1 MGQPDEAPRELP
13 RGPVF
18 AGPEPVRVAAP
29 TATPSPTTQPAE
41 SPPLAP
47 PTIAVDL
54 AAVRTTGEP
63 TTADPSTPR
72 TAPLARPPAPL
83 TDLDNAALLTRAR
96 DLELTSLDR
105 TTDPLLARTA
115 LATIADIQ
123 TILRRRGAPEAE
135 HPVFQQPAVA
145 LTEPAPGEEPA
156 PAPLSEQP
164 EPPAPPRRP
173 ARRRTAPRPRRR
185 PDRAPAPPTI
195 AEPAAAPQPELPA
208 GAIRLDT
215 PEADT
220 TVLLL
225 RHAAAAVRGN
235 RAEFSQ
241 QFGART
247 VAIQAPALIDPA
259 ARRIVE
265 RFSQAFDGRGDAGR
279 TLTTPQRLAAL
290 REGWTLLDQRVA
302 ADGPPGPAEL
312 AARES
317 FEAAYEAQQQVLYGL
332 AAADTARASLE
343 IDPTLRGLNPP
354 TLLDAYVTQQ
364 INVLTPAL
372 DDVSKAVTTLTRYQG
387 RELNELSTKIIAG
400 SAIGPAGADRF
411 TFLARVTYVRALLNT
426 IKGIIA
432 VGDLA
437 APVKRSPDGKTDT
450 TAKAVTGIIVPAKL
464 LEGLMGGLF
473 LTLAVIHAIRRDPAE
488 LAVTLAR
495 FSLVGRGL
503 VWAGAFGQ
511 LFGGVANLIAVA
523 AGSQEFKRAFLFDVG
538 YGAAGTLAPIG
549 SLGGAAVERSIVQEF
564 NISYKQAADLAQK
577 SQKALATR
585 LETGGAETAAE
596 VAGRRYVARVARR
609 ELLRRVAA
617 FTGPATALVGAAD
630 IGVQIVGLGRE
641 QFEKTRVGDGL
652 SASLGELE
660 DFGAVVSADAIAIA
674 TALETSPR
682 ADKVDQARRLHAYMT
697 NNLFALR
704 YRHQTQ
710 RGDAALSTS
719 YPALARRLVAV
730 EQNLAGVDP
739 SDPARVLQA
748 ARGVLAGLRR
758 ILGEG
763 STIYREV
770 LGKLDADR
778 FLLGNLHAEG
788 LPPPKP

>member
-1 MGQPDEAPRELP
+1 
-13 RGPVF
+13 
-18 AGPEPVRVAAP
+18 
-29 TATPSPTTQPAE
+29 
-41 SPPLAP
+41 
-47 PTIAVDL
+47 
-54 AAVRTTGEP
+54 
-63 TTADPSTPR
+63 
-72 TAPLARPPAPL
+72 
-83 TDLDNAALLTRAR
+83 
-96 DLELTSLDR
+96 
-105 TTDPLLARTA
+105 
-115 LATIADIQ
+115 
-123 TILRRRGAPEAE
+123 
-135 HPVFQQPAVA
+135 
-145 LTEPAPGEEPA
+145 
-156 PAPLSEQP
+156 
-164 EPPAPPRRP
+164 
-173 ARRRTAPRPRRR
+173 
-185 PDRAPAPPTI
+185 
-195 AEPAAAPQPELPA
+195 
-208 GAIRLDT
+208 
-215 PEADT
+215 
-220 TVLLL
+220 
-225 RHAAAAVRGN
+225 
-235 RAEFSQ
+235 
-241 QFGART
+241 
-247 VAIQAPALIDPA
+247 
-259 ARRIVE
+259 
-265 RFSQAFDGRGDAGR
+265 
-279 TLTTPQRLAAL
+279 
-290 REGWTLLDQRVA
+290 
-302 ADGPPGPAEL
+302 
-312 AARES
+312 
-317 FEAAYEAQQQVLYGL
+317 
-332 AAADTARASLE
+332 
-343 IDPTLRGLNPP
+343 
-354 TLLDAYVTQQ
+354 
-364 INVLTPAL
+364 
-372 DDVSKAVTTLTRYQG
+372 
-387 RELNELSTKIIAG
+387 
-400 SAIGPAGADRF
+400 
-411 TFLARVTYVRALLNT
+411 
-426 IKGIIA
+426 
-432 VGDLA
+432 
-437 APVKRSPDGKTDT
+437 
-450 TAKAVTGIIVPAKL
+450 
-464 LEGLMGGLF
+464 
-473 LTLAVIHAIRRDPAE
+473 E

-674 TALETSPR
+674 TAPETSPR